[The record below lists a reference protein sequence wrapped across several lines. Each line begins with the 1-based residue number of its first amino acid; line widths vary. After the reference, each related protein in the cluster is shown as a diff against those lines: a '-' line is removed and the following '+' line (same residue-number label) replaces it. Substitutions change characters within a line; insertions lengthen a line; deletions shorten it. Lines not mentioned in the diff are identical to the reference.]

1 MQNVVVCFA
10 ISCRTSP
17 GFVQMPKPVSLV
29 VICRTNRWKIGG
41 DLNLIVFCGSWHWTR
56 IWIVNRRLCPWEASD
71 HNSSFSR
78 AVIFSF
84 SPSCNFIIFSLQ
96 TLILW
101 DFDFICPISNIFY
114 PQLSAKT
121 SSGDIIWQL
130 EWFNPSVNL
139 MLNLFLLQIL
149 GIFCDCLRFP
159 SFSTNAPF
167 SRRKSSNF
175 LFVIARIFCGNWH
188 T

>member
-10 ISCRTSP
+10 ISCKTSP
-17 GFVQMPKPVSLV
+17 GFMQMPKPVSLV

-139 MLNLFLLQIL
+139 MLALF
-149 GIFCDCLRFP
+149 FVAN
-159 SFSTNAPF
+159 TW
-167 SRRKSSNF
+167 NF
-175 LFVIARIFCGNWH
+175 LWLPPLPLLPHFLGANPPIFFL
-188 T
+188 

>member
-1 MQNVVVCFA
+1 MVNYIFAEFKKSFLFFFFMQNVVVCFA

-17 GFVQMPKPVSLV
+17 GFMQMPKPVSLV

-96 TLILW
+96 TLILS
-101 DFDFICPISNIFY
+101 DFDFICPISNIFS
-114 PQLSAKT
+114 PQLSKLPLVT
-121 SSGDIIWQL
+121 SFD
-130 EWFNPSVNL
+130 NL
-139 MLNLFLLQIL
+139 NGSIHQ
-149 GIFCDCLRFP
+149 
-159 SFSTNAPF
+159 
-167 SRRKSSNF
+167 
-175 LFVIARIFCGNWH
+175 
-188 T
+188 

>member
-96 TLILW
+96 TLILS

-130 EWFNPSVNL
+130 EWSNPSVNL
-139 MLNLFLLQIL
+139 MLNLFCCKYLE
-149 GIFCDCLRFP
+149 FSVTASASPP
-159 SFSTNAPF
+159 SPF

>member
-1 MQNVVVCFA
+1 MQNIVVCFA
-10 ISCRTSP
+10 ISCST

-130 EWFNPSVNL
+130 EWSNPSVNL

-175 LFVIARIFCGNWH
+175 LFVIGRIFCGNWH